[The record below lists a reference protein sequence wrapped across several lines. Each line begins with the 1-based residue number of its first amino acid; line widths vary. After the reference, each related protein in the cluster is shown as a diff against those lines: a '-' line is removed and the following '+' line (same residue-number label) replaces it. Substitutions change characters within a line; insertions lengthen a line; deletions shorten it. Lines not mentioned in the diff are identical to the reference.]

1 MSEQN
6 EFIDNIKSWVTLDN
20 KLKLLNEKCKEIR
33 EERNDYSDKIN
44 EYVEKKNLFDNIVE
58 ITGGKIKFTKNKS
71 QSTIT
76 YKFLEKCLG
85 DMFSANEVD
94 RIMTHIKDSREYKME
109 PEIKRY
115 FINN

>member
-58 ITGGKIKFTKNKS
+58 ITGGKIKFTKNK
-71 QSTIT
+71 
-76 YKFLEKCLG
+76 
-85 DMFSANEVD
+85 
-94 RIMTHIKDSREYKME
+94 
-109 PEIKRY
+109 
-115 FINN
+115 